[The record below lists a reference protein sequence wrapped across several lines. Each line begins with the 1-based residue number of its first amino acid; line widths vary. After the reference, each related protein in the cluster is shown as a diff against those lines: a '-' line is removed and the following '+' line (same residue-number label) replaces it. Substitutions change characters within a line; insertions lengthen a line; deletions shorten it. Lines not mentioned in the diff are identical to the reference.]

1 MDAAI
6 KDGVDVISL
15 SLGGNATFRFDHDPI
30 AIGAFSAVAKGIT
43 VVCAAGN
50 NGPKPASV
58 VNDAPWLITV
68 AASSVDRSL
77 LAEVQL
83 DDKDLT
89 VAGEAINQQVTN
101 SSTLFPVLYSDER
114 RNCIYRGEER
124 KAVAGK
130 IVICEAVGNLLPYNT
145 SEKSILRDIK
155 SAGAAG
161 VVLINTKAD
170 GYTTV
175 LYDYGSG
182 VVQLTAADGARVTS
196 KYASSN
202 NSVTAVRFRYSHR
215 TVLGV
220 RPSPAVASFSS
231 RGPSTITP
239 GVLKPDVLA
248 PGLNILAA
256 YPPKTLLGAGPF
268 DVLSGTSMSAPH
280 ISGVAALI
288 KSAHP
293 GWSPAAVKSAIMTT
307 SDAVDRSG
315 GPILDEQR
323 RNADAYATGAG
334 HVNPARAADPGL
346 VYDLGAADYAGYICA
361 LLGEAALAV
370 IARDSSLS
378 CAKLPKTPEAELNY
392 PTIKVP
398 LQPAAP
404 FTVKRTV
411 TNVGPA
417 ASTYTAKVEAPKSL
431 TVRVSP
437 GTLVFTK
444 AGEKKTFS
452 VTVSG
457 GQGGDVLQGSLSWV
471 SGQHVVRSPIIAA

>member
-1 MDAAI
+1 MRHCAGDSAYLGSDHRAVVQPQDDGSGESLAARSVPMETSLDDKQTVPGGSCSASASSSAFLPTALTDSGEPRLVHSYTEAFSGFAARLTDAELDAVASKPGFVRAFPDRTLQLMTTHTPEFLGLRQGPGFWRDGAGYGKGAIVGLLDAGIYGAHPSFADHGVALPPAKWKGTCAGSASRCNCKLIGVKSLVGDDAGDDFGHGTHTSSTAAGNFVAGASRDGMAAGTAAGVAPGAHLAMYKVCTGKGCSDSAVLAGMDAAI

-130 IVICEAVGNLLPYNT
+130 IVICEAVDNLLPYNT

-182 VVQLTAADGARVTS
+182 VVQLTAADGARVT
-196 KYASSN
+196 KYASS
-202 NSVTAVRFRYSHR
+202 SSATAVGSFMGHR
-215 TVLGV
+215 T
-220 RPSPAVASFSS
+220 
-231 RGPSTITP
+231 
-239 GVLKPDVLA
+239 
-248 PGLNILAA
+248 
-256 YPPKTLLGAGPF
+256 
-268 DVLSGTSMSAPH
+268 
-280 ISGVAALI
+280 
-288 KSAHP
+288 
-293 GWSPAAVKSAIMTT
+293 
-307 SDAVDRSG
+307 
-315 GPILDEQR
+315 Q
-323 RNADAYATGAG
+323 
-334 HVNPARAADPGL
+334 
-346 VYDLGAADYAGYICA
+346 
-361 LLGEAALAV
+361 
-370 IARDSSLS
+370 
-378 CAKLPKTPEAELNY
+378 
-392 PTIKVP
+392 
-398 LQPAAP
+398 
-404 FTVKRTV
+404 
-411 TNVGPA
+411 
-417 ASTYTAKVEAPKSL
+417 
-431 TVRVSP
+431 
-437 GTLVFTK
+437 
-444 AGEKKTFS
+444 
-452 VTVSG
+452 
-457 GQGGDVLQGSLSWV
+457 
-471 SGQHVVRSPIIAA
+471 